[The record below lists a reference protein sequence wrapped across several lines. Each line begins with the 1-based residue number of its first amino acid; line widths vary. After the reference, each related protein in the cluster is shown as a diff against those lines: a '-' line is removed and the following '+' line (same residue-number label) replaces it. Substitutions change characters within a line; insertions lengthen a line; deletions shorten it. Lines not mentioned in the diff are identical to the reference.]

1 MTIKERR
8 MLITKHA
15 KDLPQLRAAAEEVGS
30 CSVNEDLGWTKGYIA
45 GLSHDKC
52 KTNEEL
58 KRQRKL

>member
-1 MTIKERR
+1 

-15 KDLPQLRAAAEEVGS
+15 KDLPQLREAAEEVGS

-45 GLSHDKC
+45 GLSHDKY

-58 KRQRKL
+58 KRQK

>member
-15 KDLPQLRAAAEEVGS
+15 KDLPKLREAAEEIGT
-30 CSVNEDLGWTKGYIA
+30 CTVNEELGWTKGYIA
-45 GLSHDKC
+45 GLSHDKY

-58 KRQRKL
+58 KRQK

>member
-15 KDLPQLRAAAEEVGS
+15 KDLPQLREAAEEVGS

-45 GLSHDKC
+45 GLSLVKY
-52 KTNEEL
+52 KTQAEM
-58 KRQRKL
+58 RRKL